1 MKKILLLLISLSVLA
16 SCKKEA
22 SVEQLLEEGN
32 LEQIQ
37 KRRDKLQSE
46 LNQSKKDINLL
57 NEKITELDPQDVEYS
72 LVTAM
77 YAKDTVFNHYVEV
90 QGSVVT
96 KNDKQ
101 IYPEMSGVMTRLYVN
116 EGSYVKRGA
125 LIATVDDGGLK
136 QQIAQQQVQLEL
148 ARTTFERQKRLW
160 DQNIGSEMQ
169 YLEAKNRVEALQ
181 KGIESMQQQLK
192 KVNVYA
198 PYSGSVEEVIT
209 KQGQVVS
216 PGATPIIRLVGLGDL
231 YVEAEV
237 PERFLPT
244 VTTGTSTIVELEAI
258 DKEFSSKV
266 RRVNSTINPSSRS
279 FKVEVPVPND
289 WLIKPNL
296 IANLKLNDYS
306 NEDAILIPTDVI
318 NEDASGEQSV
328 FVVDQLIDEVEE
340 IYSIRRMVVE
350 LGKEND
356 NGMVEVLSGLEN
368 NSKIIAE
375 GAKSLIDGDEVKI
388 TSFENSQQE
397 QNEDAS

>member
-289 WLIKPNL
+289 RLIKPNL